1 MTAVE
6 RAPGAPNESKKAIA
20 VRERNLTRL
29 QARLNVEAARGD
41 FVGTLN
47 ALEDR
52 LNFPKRID
60 RAKQRAVK
68 RVRKFAD
75 EQPVAAAAAA
85 VGLVAAAGGVIWL
98 VVRNATKS

>member
-6 RAPGAPNESKKAIA
+6 RAPGAPNESKRAIA

-47 ALEDR
+47 ALEDK
-52 LNFPKRID
+52 LNVPKQVGRARD
-60 RAKQRAVK
+60 RAVE

-85 VGLVAAAGGVIWL
+85 VGVALAVGGIVWL